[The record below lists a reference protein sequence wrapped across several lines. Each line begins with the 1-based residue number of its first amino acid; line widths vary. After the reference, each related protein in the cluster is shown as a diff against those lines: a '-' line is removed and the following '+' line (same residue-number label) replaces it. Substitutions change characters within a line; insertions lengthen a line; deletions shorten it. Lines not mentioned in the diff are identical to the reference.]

1 MNAVK
6 REPSWVQMMTSAY
19 DQQKELQSRP
29 ENKRVEVGIAAG
41 KIVFTCHV
49 H

>member
-1 MNAVK
+1 MNTAKQKPLWMNVL
-6 REPSWVQMMTSAY
+6 QSAY
-19 DQQKELQSRP
+19 DQQRELQERP
-29 ENKRVEVGIAAG
+29 ENKRVDVGIADG